1 MVYFLV
7 WVLFSLVLLGFT
19 LSRPH
24 PYRFSRFLAFD
35 SLLGLIFFNAKVW
48 FIDPFS
54 TLRELSWL
62 FLVGS
67 LLLAVHAFFLIKTRG
82 NPEGDLEDTTSLIMI
97 GAYRYIQHPLYTS
110 LLLLSL
116 GAFLKDPS
124 IPAGCLLATT
134 FLGVYLT
141 ARIEE
146 RHNLARFGEEYK
158 QYSKRTKSF
167 IPYLF

>member
-1 MVYFLV
+1 MVYFLM

-24 PYRFSRFLAFD
+24 PYRCSRFLAFD
-35 SLLGLIFFNAKVW
+35 SLLGLIFLNAKKW
-48 FIDPFS
+48 FSDPFS
-54 TLRELSWL
+54 VLQAFSWL
-62 FLVGS
+62 LLVGS
-67 LLLAVHAFFLIKTRG
+67 LLLAVHVFFLIKTRG
-82 NPEGDLEDTTSLIMI
+82 NPDGNLGDTTSIIMI
-97 GAYRYIQHPLYTS
+97 GAYRYIRHPLYTS
-110 LLLLSL
+110 LLLLGL

-141 ARIEE
+141 AGIEE
-146 RHNLARFGEEYK
+146 GHNLDRFGEKYK
-158 QYSKRTKSF
+158 QYSKRTKRF